1 MLTYDEFVVLYGTG
15 DSAID
20 VDNYV
25 EYVDEMLMY
34 KEEVKH
40 EYKQQD

>member
-1 MLTYDEFVVLYGTG
+1 MLTYDELVVLYGTG

-25 EYVDEMLMY
+25 EYVDEMLAY
-34 KEEVKH
+34 KEEVES
-40 EYKQQD
+40 EYEQ